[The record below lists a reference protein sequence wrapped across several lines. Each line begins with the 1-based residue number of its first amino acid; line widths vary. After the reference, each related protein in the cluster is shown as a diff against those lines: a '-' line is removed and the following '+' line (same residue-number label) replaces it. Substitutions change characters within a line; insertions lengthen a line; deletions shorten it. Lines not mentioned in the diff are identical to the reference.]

1 MSKWLYIPAPA
12 DSYRQTVTYTMDGSN
27 GVSAISDVTG
37 DAIFKDD
44 AVFTWPG
51 FFHWNVYS
59 AASEVRFLMGSYT
72 SGYTHAQVGTLISS
86 LKVEYKINGGATAVL
101 GDPLW
106 LSSNATWYV
115 NEQRGLN
122 NTSGLVNGDTIQF
135 FLSDR

>member
-1 MSKWLYIPAPA
+1 MSKWLFFPSPG

-106 LSSNATWYV
+106 VQSNQTIYINAG
-115 NEQRGLN
+115 NALN